1 MAHEIEKT
9 TRATAPLS
17 AEMLSCL
24 EECKKCEEICR
35 ETLSYCLEKGGDH
48 AEPSHIALLR
58 DCAKICETS
67 ASFLA
72 RGSAQHAI
80 VCRACADICKACEE
94 SCEQWPDDPK
104 MKACADAC
112 RSCFE
117 SCRKMA
123 EAA

>member
-1 MAHEIEKT
+1 MKSEIDAT
-9 TRATAPLS
+9 DRATAMS

-24 EECKKCEEICR
+24 EECRKCEKICQ
-35 ETLSYCLEKGGDH
+35 ETLIYCQEQGGAH
-48 AEPSHIALLR
+48 AEPTHLALLR

-72 RGSAQHAI
+72 LGSPQHAI
-80 VCRACADICKACEE
+80 VCRACAEICKACEE